1 MLEKIKIVLGITD
14 TSKDAVIT
22 YYIESIS
29 NEVMSY
35 CNIKAIP
42 SSLQSLICNKV
53 ISIMKYEN
61 NQYKGI
67 KSISEG
73 DTKLE
78 IAVENNGQ
86 DTLIYS
92 LNDTDKKNL
101 RSYRRCAF

>member
-14 TSKDAVIT
+14 TSKDAVIN

-29 NEVMSY
+29 NEVMFY
-35 CNIKAIP
+35 CNINVIP
-42 SSLQSLICNKV
+42 SNLQSFICNKV
-53 ISIMKYEN
+53 ISIMKYED

-86 DTLIYS
+86 DTLVYS

-101 RSYRRCAF
+101 RIYRRCAF

>member
-14 TSKDAVIT
+14 TSKDAVIN

-29 NEVMSY
+29 NEVISY
-35 CNIKAIP
+35 CNIKNIP